1 MTRNKSSP
9 IDINDAADRPSTSPA
24 VPPTSDKNSKLVYSG
39 FQGFVFTPFSS
50 ETGYVQKV
58 KGDQTRQIGM
68 LSLETICML
77 SLGRNLKNMAELLK
91 KLFCIKQ
98 TIMIVIML
106 DMFFYSHH
114 FPKNQQKYI

>member
-68 LSLETICML
+68 SSLEVTRTGTN
-77 SLGRNLKNMAELLK
+77 GRHENLKISM
-91 KLFCIKQ
+91 
-98 TIMIVIML
+98 
-106 DMFFYSHH
+106 
-114 FPKNQQKYI
+114 KY